1 MDAMEALLTRRSVRS
16 YTDAPVPDSAVNV
29 LLEAAMSAPSAGNQQ
44 PWQFVLVTDRD
55 TLISITRVHPYAG
68 MLKQAPLAVIVC
80 GDLDRERFK
89 GYWVQDCSAA
99 TQNLLI
105 AARAQGL
112 GAVWLGVYPLED
124 RINGLRDLMGLPDTI
139 IPLSV
144 VSIGYPAVA
153 QGPADRYDGR
163 LIHLNRWG
171 GKGPNAQ

>member
-16 YTDAPVPDSAVNV
+16 YTDEPVPDTAVNA

-44 PWQFVLVTDRD
+44 PWQFILVTDRD

-80 GDLDRERFK
+80 GDLNRERHK
-89 GYWVQDCSAA
+89 GFWVQDCSAA

-124 RINGLRDLMGLPDTI
+124 RVNGLRDLMGLPDFI

-144 VSIGYPAVA
+144 VSVGYPSVA

-163 LIHLNRWG
+163 RIHMNQWG
-171 GKGPNAQ
+171 NMAPNA